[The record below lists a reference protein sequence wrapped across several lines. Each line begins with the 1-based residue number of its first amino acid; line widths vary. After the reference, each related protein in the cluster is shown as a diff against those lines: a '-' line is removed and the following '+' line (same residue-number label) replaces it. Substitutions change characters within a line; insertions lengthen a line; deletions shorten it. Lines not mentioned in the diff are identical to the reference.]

1 MSEQH
6 SLSLLELNEQVKQ
19 TLKLSFATPVW
30 IRAEIA
36 ELHENANGHCY
47 LEFVEKSSDS
57 DLIVAKQKAMIWSFT
72 YRLLKPYFE
81 SSTGT
86 ALAVGMKVL
95 VSCQIEFHE
104 LYGMSLNVR
113 DIDPIFTVGEM
124 AVRRAEIIRRLTS
137 EGVADMNKQLEIPFV
152 PQRIAVVSS
161 ASAAGFGDF
170 QDQLERNAFG
180 YQFYV
185 KLFPAVMQGSQTEQ
199 SVITAL
205 GKIADNQDLFDVV
218 VLIRG
223 GGSTSDL
230 AAFDN
235 YNLALHCAQFPLP
248 IISGIGHQRDDS
260 IVDLVAHTRVKTPT
274 AAAEFLVDCMQEA
287 DAFVTNLASSLANQ
301 ARLIITDA
309 QTRQQTLIM
318 RLPQQVKQI
327 VNGAQLI
334 LQAQNFSIKQ
344 AVKKVISNEEKRLD
358 LLTRFVEMSDPY
370 FVLNRGYS
378 YTEKD
383 GKKISSVS
391 QLAVGDQVDTYFSD
405 GKTTSII
412 NKTT

>member
-19 TLKLSFATPVW
+19 TLKLSFAMPVW

-124 AVRRAEIIRRLTS
+124 AVRRAEIIRRLTD

-152 PQRIAVVSS
+152 PQRISVISS

-170 QDQLERNAFG
+170 QDQL
-180 YQFYV
+180 
-185 KLFPAVMQGSQTEQ
+185 
-199 SVITAL
+199 
-205 GKIADNQDLFDVV
+205 
-218 VLIRG
+218 
-223 GGSTSDL
+223 
-230 AAFDN
+230 
-235 YNLALHCAQFPLP
+235 
-248 IISGIGHQRDDS
+248 
-260 IVDLVAHTRVKTPT
+260 
-274 AAAEFLVDCMQEA
+274 
-287 DAFVTNLASSLANQ
+287 
-301 ARLIITDA
+301 
-309 QTRQQTLIM
+309 
-318 RLPQQVKQI
+318 
-327 VNGAQLI
+327 
-334 LQAQNFSIKQ
+334 
-344 AVKKVISNEEKRLD
+344 
-358 LLTRFVEMSDPY
+358 
-370 FVLNRGYS
+370 
-378 YTEKD
+378 
-383 GKKISSVS
+383 
-391 QLAVGDQVDTYFSD
+391 
-405 GKTTSII
+405 
-412 NKTT
+412 

>member
-19 TLKLSFATPVW
+19 TLKLSFAMPVW
-30 IRAEIA
+30 VRAEIA

-170 QDQLERNAFG
+170 QDQLENNAFG

-185 KLFPAVMQGSQTEQ
+185 KLFPAVMQGMQTEE
-199 SVITAL
+199 SVIKAL

-218 VLIRG
+218 VMIRG

-274 AAAEFLVDCMQEA
+274 AAAEFLVDCVQDS
-287 DAFVTNLASSLANQ
+287 DAFVTNMASSLANQ
-301 ARLIITDA
+301 VRLIITDA
-309 QTRQQTLIM
+309 QNRQQTEIM

-327 VNGAQLI
+327 VNGAQLV

>member
-1 MSEQH
+1 MAEQH

-30 IRAEIA
+30 VRAEIA

-152 PQRIAVVSS
+152 PQRIAVISS

-170 QDQLERNAFG
+170 QDQLEHNAFG

-274 AAAEFLVDCMQEA
+274 AAAEFLVDCVQEA
-287 DAFVTNLASSLANQ
+287 DAFVTNMASSLANQ

-309 QTRQQTLIM
+309 QNRQQAQIM

-327 VNGAQLI
+327 VNGAQLV

-344 AVKKVISNEEKRLD
+344 AIKKVISNEEKRLD
-358 LLTRFVEMSDPY
+358 LLSRFVEMSDP
-370 FVLNRGYS
+370 
-378 YTEKD
+378 
-383 GKKISSVS
+383 
-391 QLAVGDQVDTYFSD
+391 
-405 GKTTSII
+405 
-412 NKTT
+412 

>member
-30 IRAEIA
+30 IHAEIA

-72 YRLLKPYFE
+72 YRMLKPYFE

-86 ALAVGMKVL
+86 SLAVGMKVL

-124 AVRRAEIIRRLTS
+124 AVRRAEIIRRLTN

-152 PQRIAVVSS
+152 PQRVAVISS
-161 ASAAGFGDF
+161 ASAAGYGDF
-170 QDQLERNAFG
+170 QDQLDHNAFG

-205 GKIADNQDLFDVV
+205 GKIAENQELFDVV
-218 VLIRG
+218 VMIRG

-230 AAFDN
+230 VAFDN

-274 AAAEFLVDCMQEA
+274 AAAEFLVDCVQEA
-287 DAFVTNLASSLANQ
+287 DAFVDNLTSSLANQ
-301 ARLIITDA
+301 ARLVITDA
-309 QTRQQTLIM
+309 QKQQQLQM
-318 RLPQQVKQI
+318 LRLPQQIKQV
-327 VNGAQLI
+327 VNNAQLV
-334 LQAQNFSIKQ
+334 LQSQSFNLKQ
-344 AVKKVISNEEKRLD
+344 AVKRMLSNEENRLD
-358 LLTRFVEMSDPY
+358 LLTRFVEMSDPH
-370 FVLNRGYS
+370 FVLKRGYS
-378 YTEKD
+378 YTEKN
-383 GKKISSVS
+383 GKHVSSVS
-391 QLAVGDQVDTYFSD
+391 QLEVGDEIETYFSD
-405 GKTTSII
+405 GKMTSII
-412 NKTT
+412 KQ